1 MTFTVNRKH
10 FKFFWLPVLVA
21 TSCLTACQPAQAPKK
36 LVDRSIAWMQVQKH
50 QLTQVRHIAG
60 ELQPVDFAP
69 LSFQVAGKVDKVW
82 VKLGDKVKAG
92 DKLAQLQ
99 PDNYQLSLQAAQGNL
114 HKAQANY
121 ADKKAEFERFKKL
134 KAEQLVSLSAFD
146 NAKSLY
152 ESAKSTVEVA
162 TTEYNIARKNL
173 NDTQLFAP
181 YDGHIS
187 QRLIEPSQQINVG
200 QTALTIEASNGLEV
214 SVLVPETLIKN
225 IQPGLNCEVTS
236 QVIPEQTMNAKV
248 TEISNTAQGANTFPV
263 ILSLTKQ
270 NPQLKA
276 GMSVEVAFKFNGAG
290 RTGYQGSTV
299 KIPVSALLAGENQ
312 QAFVFVYQQQSKKL
326 KKVAV
331 QVENILDNQVLVSKG
346 LNPGD
351 IIATA
356 GASFLKDGQQVN
368 LLEQQIT
375 IFN

>member
-1 MTFTVNRKH
+1 MTLT
-10 FKFFWLPVLVA
+10 FKNKILSLSWFQVLIA
-21 TSCLTACQPAQAPKK
+21 ITCLNACQPTEAPKE
-36 LVDRSIAWMQVQKH
+36 LVDRSIAWMQVQQH

-69 LSFQVAGKVDKVW
+69 LSFQVAGKVEKVW

-99 PDNYQLSLQAAQGNL
+99 PENYQLSLQAAQGNL

-225 IQPGLNCEVTS
+225 IKPGLTCQVTS
-236 QVIPEQTMNAKV
+236 QVIPNQTLNAQV

-263 ILSLTKQ
+263 ILNLTTQ
-270 NPQLKA
+270 NPELKA
-276 GMSVEVAFKFNGAG
+276 GMSVEVAFKFNGTG
-290 RTGYQGSTV
+290 RSGYQGNTV
-299 KIPVSALLAGENQ
+299 KIPVAALLAGANQ
-312 QAFVFVYQQQSKKL
+312 QAFVFVYQQQSHTL

-331 QVENILDNQVLVSKG
+331 QTENIIDNQVLVSKG
-346 LNPGD
+346 IKPGD

-356 GASFLKDGQQVN
+356 GVSFLKDGQSVK
-368 LLEQQIT
+368 LLEKQIT

>member
-1 MTFTVNRKH
+1 MISLLKNKSLSLP
-10 FKFFWLPVLVA
+10 WLQILIAA
-21 TSCLTACQPAQAPKK
+21 TCLSACQPTEKPKK
-36 LVDRSIAWMQVQKH
+36 LVDRSIAWQQVEQH

-69 LSFQVAGKVDKVW
+69 LSFQVAGKVEKVW

-99 PDNYQLSLQAAQGNL
+99 PENYQLSLQAAQGNL

-225 IQPGLNCEVTS
+225 IQPGLNCQVTS
-236 QVIPEQTMNAKV
+236 QVIPNQTLNAQV

-270 NPQLKA
+270 NPLLKA
-276 GMSVEVAFKFNGAG
+276 GMSVEVAFKFNGSG
-290 RTGYQGSTV
+290 RTGYQGNTV
-299 KIPVSALLAGENQ
+299 KIPVSALLAGANQ
-312 QAFVFVYQQQSKKL
+312 QAFVFIYQKQNQTL

-331 QVENILDNQVLVSKG
+331 QTENIIDNQVLVSKG
-346 LNPGD
+346 INAGD

-356 GASFLKDGQQVN
+356 GVSFLKDGEQVK